1 VTEFVLAHA
10 LPCQPPMTI
19 QAQHVDARRPAHTV
33 ISSDSRFD
41 DLMRRIKAEYL
52 EMPGLRLSAAQ
63 AQRLWS
69 LDARTCMSV
78 LEVLLADRFL
88 ACTSSGAYRRF
99 DSV

>member
-1 VTEFVLAHA
+1 MTTQA
-10 LPCQPPMTI
+10 LHI
-19 QAQHVDARRPAHTV
+19 DARRLAHPV

-41 DLMRRIKAEYL
+41 DLIRRIRAEYL

-69 LDARTCMSV
+69 LDATTCMSV
-78 LEVLLADRFL
+78 LEALLADRFL
-88 ACTSSGAYRRF
+88 ACTSSGDYRRL

>member
-1 VTEFVLAHA
+1 
-10 LPCQPPMTI
+10 MTI
-19 QAQHVDARRPAHTV
+19 QAQHVDARPAHTV